1 MDECPL
7 PLVVPVALVSSY
19 VRGPLFLI
27 SVSVQQVRV
36 LSALVRG
43 LEVPVDECPV

>member
-1 MDECPL
+1 
-7 PLVVPVALVSSY
+7 VVPVVLISSY

-27 SVSVQQVRV
+27 SVSAQQVRV

-43 LEVPVDECPV
+43 LEVPVDECLV